1 MLQCFKK
8 VNWDETEAK
17 KLKLKNKCFPSK
29 VVEPQG
35 LEVSCYQKSILLNE

>member
-17 KLKLKNKCFPSK
+17 KLKHKNKCFPSK

-35 LEVSCYQKSILLNE
+35 LEVSYCEKNVLLNE